1 MPEHLSIPHPTGT
14 AAVALALAGAA
25 WLIAVTVLLR
35 RARPGTGTWGAW
47 TGTRRTRRTALGA
60 MRPGH
65 DAIPPG
71 PRGRRRTTGL
81 RRRDTHAQRPDAHAR
96 RPETGA
102 RRPGP
107 DGPARLPA
115 LPPQRRTGPHP
126 EAVELTPAEQAAFA
140 GLVRRLSGDS

>member
-35 RARPGTGTWGAW
+35 RPRPGTGAWGAW
-47 TGTRRTRRTALGA
+47 TGAQRTRRTALGA

-81 RRRDTHAQRPDAHAR
+81 RRRDTHAR
-96 RPETGA
+96 RQETDVL
-102 RRPGP
+102 RPGP
-107 DGPARLPA
+107 ARPPRLPA
-115 LPPQRRTGPHP
+115 LPPQPRTGPP
-126 EAVELTPAEQAAFA
+126 SETVELTPAERAAFA
-140 GLVRRLSGDS
+140 GLVRRLSGDR